1 MHTLFLFWL
10 VFSLSHSQTASSVP
24 DKMIFCDIEVTI
36 TEGAKQKLRTYK
48 KKLYENPKYFN
59 EAVDRADTYLPFVE
73 EALKDG
79 GLPDDLKYL
88 TIQESNLFADAK
100 SSANAIGFWQ
110 FKEDAAKENGLK
122 ISTFIDERK
131 HIFRSSQ
138 AAVKYLRR
146 SNKDFDHWL
155 YAIICYYEGQTGAIK
170 YTDPAIYGTKT
181 LTIDENTHWY
191 LLKTIA
197 YKLAYEDAL
206 KITLQPQTWLQPVS
220 VVGPITAE
228 DLAKQ
233 NNLSLEQFN
242 KWNKWI
248 LNNEI
253 PEGEMCTYYLPR
265 TDLYI
270 GHTPDPTK
278 LMLIAAKNAPKAAP
292 APTPPPVQVAPPKP
306 NPSPAIVAKSPNETS
321 TTIPQPAVKN
331 TPAQPAVSM
340 MPVDLTSKEALPLN
354 ALTEDQYALINI
366 EDDLYYGLAAKEY
379 GFPSEYIIYEGTTLL
394 ADLALLYNKRYSDI
408 LQWNGL
414 IANEEPQKGTV
425 IYLQKS
431 NKVSFHVVKAGE
443 TMNKIASKHHT
454 SAKKLYQKNNISP
467 KDGHIYI
474 GQRLYLK
481 DVRPKNEKL
490 IVLRNKYWQNQ
501 MGTPR
506 VNEVP
511 QPQTPPATTQS
522 TSISPNTPQPS
533 PSVAAVATPPVTM
546 PTQPKTTVVETP
558 KETPKPAVT
567 SSTAVEE
574 KPETPQT
581 SRWLEHK
588 VVAGE
593 TLWKISVK
601 YQTKVEIIKKV
612 NNLTSDVLSPGQVLK
627 IFTTQPE

>member
-1 MHTLFLFWL
+1 MHTLLLFWL
-10 VFSLSHSQTASSVP
+10 AFSLSHSQTTSSVP

-48 KKLYENPKYFN
+48 KKLYESPKYFN

-88 TIQESNLFADAK
+88 VIQESNLFADAK

-110 FKEDAAKENGLK
+110 FKDDAAKENGLK
-122 ISTFIDERK
+122 VSNFIDERK

-170 YTDPAIYGTKT
+170 HTDPAIYGTKT

-206 KITLQPQTWLQPVS
+206 KITLQPQTWLQPIS

-228 DLAKQ
+228 DLATQ

-253 PEGEMCTYYLPR
+253 PEGEMCTYYIPR

-278 LMLIAAKNAPKAAP
+278 MMLIAAKNAPKPGAT
-292 APTPPPVQVAPPKP
+292 PTPPPAQVAAPKP
-306 NPSPAIVAKSPNETS
+306 NPSPAIVAKSPSETNPS
-321 TTIPQPAVKN
+321 IPQPAPKN
-331 TPAQPAVSM
+331 TPAAPPVSM

-379 GFPSEYIIYEGTTLL
+379 GFPLEYIIYEGTTLL

-414 IANEEPQKGTV
+414 ITNEEPQKGMV
-425 IYLQKS
+425 IYLAKG

-490 IVLRNKYWQNQ
+490 IVLRNKYWVNQ
-501 MGTPR
+501 MGTPG
-506 VNEVP
+506 VNEEQ
-511 QPQTPPATTQS
+511 QPKTSSATTQS
-522 TSISPNTPQPS
+522 TSISPQAGT
-533 PSVAAVATPPVTM
+533 TPPTTTLT
-546 PTQPKTTVVETP
+546 PPKTTVVEPP
-558 KETPKPAVT
+558 KETPKPVVT

-601 YQTKVEIIKKV
+601 YQTKVEIIKKA

-627 IFTTQPE
+627 IFTTLPE

>member
-1 MHTLFLFWL
+1 MHTLLLFWL
-10 VFSLSHSQTASSVP
+10 AFSLSHSQTVSSVP

-73 EALKDG
+73 EALQDG

-122 ISTFIDERK
+122 VSTFIDERK

-146 SNKDFDHWL
+146 ANKDFDHWL

-206 KITLQPQTWLQPVS
+206 KITLQPQTWLQPIS
-220 VVGPITAE
+220 VVGPVSAE

-233 NNLSLEQFN
+233 NNISLEQFN

-253 PEGEMCTYYLPR
+253 PEGEMCTYYIPR

-278 LMLIAAKNAPKAAP
+278 LVLIAAKNMPKP
-292 APTPPPVQVAPPKP
+292 AQTPPPATTPKP
-306 NPSPAIVAKSPNETS
+306 TPSPAIVAKSPNETN
-321 TTIPQPAVKN
+321 TTIPQPAAKN
-331 TPAQPAVSM
+331 TTPTTPVSM

-379 GFPSEYIIYEGTTLL
+379 GFPSEYIVYEGTTLL

-414 IANEEPQKGTV
+414 IANEEPPKGTV

-474 GQRLYLK
+474 GERLYLK

-490 IVLRNKYWQNQ
+490 IVLRNKYWENQ

-506 VNEVP
+506 IVETPKP
-511 QPQTPPATTQS
+511 QPSPATTQ
-522 TSISPNTPQPS
+522 TSISPTPSQP
-533 PSVAAVATPPVTM
+533 PVVTQPAITPTPPVTT
-546 PTQPKTTVVETP
+546 PNPEPKPVVEVP
-558 KETPKPAVT
+558 KETPKPTVT

-574 KPETPQT
+574 KPTTPQT

-601 YQTKVEIIKKV
+601 YQTKVEIIKKA

-627 IFTTQPE
+627 IFTTQPQ